1 MPLVWDDT
9 EILRVIDES
18 RRNNTGVA
26 GSGMSLMQEIARL
39 HGYQVDPYVDYGSFV
54 RELLLA
60 RDSQLITYREI
71 WWGDYGPDPNDPN
84 MYLQRIQDLDVTMPG
99 RDRAEG
105 REFRR
110 PPPDPD
116 EDDGRLIRSST
127 LEDVA
132 RVIGDA
138 YAGTQLERFLEE
150 SGVPRE
156 WIPAFE
162 GGTKWVYVHDVLVAL
177 AEGGT
182 AQRRA
187 VRQFLGAWLDNRL
200 HSGPDEE
207 TRDRLARDFARQ
219 GWFVREG
226 RLVSGEPLFPTSQA
240 AAAVA
245 RPARLDALHP
255 RIVEVSRSLFEDEH
269 RAAAILQAFIAV
281 NNRVKEMSGRNDL
294 DGVDLMA
301 QVFRPESPVLVFADL
316 TTETGRNVQIG
327 YHRIFMGVMAAI
339 RNPNAHELFEQMG
352 EDEALEQLGLASML
366 MRRLDE
372 TRLAEEAAAE

>member
-1 MPLVWDDT
+1 MPVVWDDT

-18 RRNNTGVA
+18 RRNNTGVT
-26 GSGMSLMQEIARL
+26 GSGVSLMQEIARR
-39 HGYQVDPYVDYGSFV
+39 HEYQLDPHIDYGTFV

-60 RDSQLITYREI
+60 RDAELITYREI
-71 WWGDYGPDPNDPN
+71 WWGDRGPDPADTN
-84 MYLQRIQDLDVTMPG
+84 MYLQRIQDLDVTIAG

-110 PPPDPD
+110 PPPDPN

-138 YAGTQLERFLEE
+138 YTGTQLERFLDE
-150 SGVPRE
+150 SGIPRE
-156 WIPAFE
+156 WIPQFE
-162 GGTKWVYVHDVLVAL
+162 GGTKWVYVHEVLVAVV
-177 AEGGT
+177 EGGT

-187 VRQFLGAWLDNRL
+187 VRQFIGAWLDNRL
-200 HSGPDEE
+200 HSGPDVE
-207 TRDRLARDFARQ
+207 TRDRIARDLARQ

-226 RLVSGEPLFPTSQA
+226 RLVSGDPVYPTPQA

-255 RIVEVSRSLFEDEH
+255 RIVEVSRQLFEDEH
-269 RAAAILQAFIAV
+269 RAAATLQAFIAV
-281 NNRVKEMSGRNDL
+281 NNRVKQITGRADL

-301 QVFRPESPVLVFADL
+301 QVFRPETPVLVLADL
-316 TTETGRNVQIG
+316 TTETGRNIQTG

-339 RNPNAHELFEQMG
+339 RNPNAHELFDRMD
-352 EDEALEQLGLASML
+352 EDEALEQLSLASLL

-372 TRLAEEAAAE
+372 ATVAESD